1 MGKSWEKHGNI
12 IGKSLKNIGE
22 SWDKIMFISLG
33 KSLNHMSSTS
43 E

>member
-22 SWDKIMFISLG
+22 SWDQIHVYFAG
-33 KSLNHMSSTS
+33 KVIEPHEFNK
-43 E
+43 